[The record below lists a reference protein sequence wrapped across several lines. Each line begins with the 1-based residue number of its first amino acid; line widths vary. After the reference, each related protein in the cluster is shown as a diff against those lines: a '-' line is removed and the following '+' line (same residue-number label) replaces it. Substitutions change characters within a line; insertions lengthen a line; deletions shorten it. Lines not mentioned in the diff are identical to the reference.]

1 MANVVLTFGSDNSP
15 KADPSDNVLY
25 RDIDLDVQL
34 DSYSNIIEIAGV
46 LSADEGLVS
55 GQEVTG
61 YVLTCD
67 VSPYYIANIDF
78 SIQPINWD
86 SNKVWP
92 LLIDEYDV
100 NHQQLSVSFKY
111 IAKDIGGIVYP
122 EADWRMVIGAKIQLS
137 STTHSNIGNNMYST
151 YTVKQLIDINAVANS
166 LNNIFSWTPG
176 ERVLD
181 PEFGTN
187 LRKVLFEGITAQNS
201 ELIRAEVRNAISK
214 YEPRIQ
220 IQDIYDISTTDDT
233 ENNTVQMRI
242 VYSVPTL
249 PGQLFTY
256 DYFALKR

>member
-1 MANVVLTFGSDNSP
+1 MANIVLAFGSDTSP
-15 KADPSDNVLY
+15 KVDPTDNVLY

-34 DSYSNIIEIAGV
+34 NTKKCKQTDK
-46 LSADEGLVS
+46 D
-55 GQEVTG
+55 
-61 YVLTCD
+61 
-67 VSPYYIANIDF
+67 
-78 SIQPINWD
+78 
-86 SNKVWP
+86 
-92 LLIDEYDV
+92 YDV
-100 NHQQLSVSFKY
+100 
-111 IAKDIGGIVYP
+111 
-122 EADWRMVIGAKIQLS
+122 
-137 STTHSNIGNNMYST
+137 
-151 YTVKQLIDINAVANS
+151 YTVKQLIDINTVANS

-187 LRKVLFEGITAQNS
+187 LRKVLFEGITEQNS

>member
-15 KADPSDNVLY
+15 KVDPSDNVLY
-25 RDIDLDVQL
+25 RDIDLDVNIEQL
-34 DSYSNIIEIAGV
+34 YINVKTINGKIDNSNTQSIGSYCFGTFASDIDI
-46 LSADEGLVS
+46 
-55 GQEVTG
+55 
-61 YVLTCD
+61 
-67 VSPYYIANIDF
+67 SPYEISDIVDAIYVIDED
-78 SIQPINWD
+78 NTD
-86 SNKVWP
+86 WP
-92 LLIDEYDV
+92 LTGDEKV
-100 NHQQLSVSFKY
+100 SVGFNWNKNQHNGNLAISFNY
-111 IAKDIGGIVYP
+111 IKNSQGQPTKEQYITYSITFQ
-122 EADWRMVIGAKIQLS
+122 VIGKS
-137 STTHSNIGNNMYST
+137 KRYST
-151 YTVKQLIDINAVANS
+151 KQLIDINAVANS

>member
-15 KADPSDNVLY
+15 KADPADNVLY

-34 DSYSNIIEIAGV
+34 NTKNCE
-46 LSADEGLVS
+46 
-55 GQEVTG
+55 QT
-61 YVLTCD
+61 
-67 VSPYYIANIDF
+67 
-78 SIQPINWD
+78 
-86 SNKVWP
+86 NK
-92 LLIDEYDV
+92 DYDV
-100 NHQQLSVSFKY
+100 
-111 IAKDIGGIVYP
+111 
-122 EADWRMVIGAKIQLS
+122 
-137 STTHSNIGNNMYST
+137 

-166 LNNIFSWTPG
+166 LNNIFTWTQG